1 MLEEGHSDLKT
12 KCFMIYS
19 ISINCTVPVITSIQ
33 GMDWKVFF
41 YVQWSE
47 ESHSDPF
54 IIHHGIEIKDKEL
67 TIKRHLLYNSISCS
81 S

>member
-1 MLEEGHSDLKT
+1 MRRGTCNCFMLEEGHSDLKT

-41 YVQWSE
+41 YVQ
-47 ESHSDPF
+47 
-54 IIHHGIEIKDKEL
+54 
-67 TIKRHLLYNSISCS
+67 
-81 S
+81 